1 MKEKVKFLIL
11 GILIG
16 AVITAGVFILIKN
29 NASPRMM
36 DRNFEKPQF
45 EDGNFQPDIP
55 EERIKDGNSILEEPT
70 GAENTLSNASENTSK

>member
-29 NASPRMM
+29 NAQPNQMR
-36 DRNFEKPQF
+36 DRNFERPQF
-45 EDGNFQPDIP
+45 DDGEFPSDMQKSK
-55 EERIKDGNSILEEPT
+55 EGNLEQGKRNRGE
-70 GAENTLSNASENTSK
+70 ENTTVEPSNIVE